1 VTSQLNGPVWIASS
15 AEIYGDV
22 RLADGVSV
30 WFKTVCRAESQYVE
44 VGRCSNLQDFVMLHV
59 GTRGPTLIGAFCS
72 ITHHA
77 TIHGAQVGDC
87 CLVGVGATLMDG
99 VILGANSIVA
109 GHCILTEG
117 TIIPPNSIVAGVPG
131 RVVGERNNYVAN
143 KMNAFMYLRNGQAYA
158 AGNHRLWAD
167 PDFDK
172 ECELEALRYE
182 EEHRDLY

>member
-1 VTSQLNGPVWIASS
+1 VWIAPS
-15 AEIYGDV
+15 AQIYGDV

-30 WFKTVCRAESQYVE
+30 WFNSVCRAENEYIE
-44 VGRCSNLQDFVMLHV
+44 VGESSNLQDFVMVHV
-59 GTRGPTLIGAFCS
+59 GTRGPTMIGAFCS

-77 TIHGAQVGDC
+77 TIHGAQIQDC
-87 CLVGVGATLMDG
+87 CLVGIGATLMDG

-131 RVVGERNNYVAN
+131 RVVAERNNYVAN
-143 KMNAFMYLRNGQAYA
+143 KLNAFTYRRNGQAYA

-167 PDFDK
+167 ADFNK
-172 ECELEALRYE
+172 ECERERSRYE
-182 EEHRDLY
+182 EEQRNR